1 MATYVPII
9 HSQGVITRSAIKST
23 SREKEKTPATDISS
37 SKSKTN
43 WGFHM
48 PKMKN
53 DFIIIQRIS
62 RFKFSKLGSS
72 NTHET
77 PVIKNQLAAIASV
90 GPVTPVS
97 HITKERQM
105 IKCRDNNFQTPLNQ
119 IKPVYSTSSQSRCSN
134 ITTSTVHENFEEY
147 KRQNSQTGFWSPTAP
162 ISPKTS
168 GDASLQSQQTKFSSL
183 LAASFSPEAS
193 LYKEQFRAE
202 GYISGPDGRIIE
214 EFVNNMLATLA
225 AMYPRSAFE
234 LLSMRNKLLSDLTKI
249 QASKEDNKVQSKK
262 RNKFRELKLKSHLD
276 ERFGILKR
284 HIDLNNDI
292 PPAIERGVNDA
303 EGTELLFKE
312 AIKSSREHTIPIN
325 AEGKNKIDKM
335 PTERRKNIELG
346 RLTSPQ

>member
-119 IKPVYSTSSQSRCSN
+119 IKPV
-134 ITTSTVHENFEEY
+134 
-147 KRQNSQTGFWSPTAP
+147 
-162 ISPKTS
+162 
-168 GDASLQSQQTKFSSL
+168 LQSQQTKFSSL

>member
-1 MATYVPII
+1 MATYIPIT
-9 HSQGVITRSAIKST
+9 HSQGVITRSATKST
-23 SREKEKTPATDISS
+23 LRQKEKTPATDISA

-72 NTHET
+72 NTHDT

-97 HITKERQM
+97 RITKEKQL
-105 IKCRDNNFQTPLNQ
+105 IKCRDDNFQTPLNQ

-134 ITTSTVHENFEEY
+134 ITTSTVHENLEEY

-202 GYISGPDGRIIE
+202 GYMSGPDGRIVE

-249 QASKEDNKVQSKK
+249 QASKEDTEVQSKVI
-262 RNKFRELKLKSHLD
+262 NNVRERKLKSHLE
-276 ERFGILKR
+276 ERYGILKR
-284 HIDLNNDI
+284 HIDSNNDK
-292 PPAIERGVNDA
+292 PRTIEREFNDS
-303 EGTELLFKE
+303 EGTELLIKG
-312 AIKSSREHTIPIN
+312 ALKSSREHTIPIKK
-325 AEGKNKIDKM
+325 EGNDKTDKM
-335 PTERRKNIELG
+335 RTDRTK
-346 RLTSPQ
+346 TH